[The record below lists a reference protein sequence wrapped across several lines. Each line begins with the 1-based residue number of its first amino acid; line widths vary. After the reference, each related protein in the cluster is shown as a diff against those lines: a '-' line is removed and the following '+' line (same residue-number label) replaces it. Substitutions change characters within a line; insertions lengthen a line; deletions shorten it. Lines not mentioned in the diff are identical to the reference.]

1 MPVVSGI
8 NIEYINFLRSNC
20 DKVKHIIF
28 LNEKNRYD
36 SIFQTE
42 DLKLFPINFKNPFS
56 LIRLVYNLFLSKQII
71 VHSFFIYI
79 NIIYI
84 LFPFLLSK
92 SFLVLWGGDLYFYFN
107 RTKNLKNKVIEFLR
121 KIVLSKWINIITYIN
136 EDFNNFRNWYNLNA
150 IQHNCIMYPSN
161 VFSIEYRN
169 FKHNNLNSDKVNLMI
184 GNSAIPENR
193 HEFALKVIK
202 DCLFVNTTIY
212 CPLSYG
218 DRQYANKIS
227 QLGVS
232 YFGERFNSLFDYM
245 DKEIYLMFLS
255 KMDIILML
263 QERQAGMGNI
273 IQLLGLGKKIY
284 FNSFAPH
291 FIFLRDLGFIVFD
304 FGDFNAEKLSFEDVE
319 NNSKL
324 VEKYFA
330 YNNLVYQWNKIF
342 EYENKHSDG

>member
-8 NIEYINFLRSNC
+8 NIDYINFLGSNY
-20 DKVKHIIF
+20 DEVKHIIF
-28 LNEKNRYD
+28 LNDKNKFD
-36 SIFQTE
+36 SIVQT
-42 DLKLFPINFKNPFS
+42 DVIKLFPINFKNPLS
-56 LIRLVYNLFLSKQII
+56 LIHLIYNLFISNQII

-79 NIIYI
+79 NVIYI
-84 LFPFLLSK
+84 IFPFLLSK

-107 RTKNLKNKVIEFLR
+107 RTRNLKNKGIEFLR
-121 KIVLSKWINIITYIN
+121 KIVLSKFINIITYIN
-136 EDFNNFRNWYNLNA
+136 EDFNNFRKWYNHRA

-161 VFSIEYRN
+161 VFSTGHKN
-169 FKHNNLNSDKVNLMI
+169 FRDNDLSYDKVNLMI

-193 HEFALKVIK
+193 HEFALKFMK
-202 DCLFVNTTIY
+202 DILFSNATIY

-245 DKEIYLMFLS
+245 GKEMYLEFLS

-273 IQLLGLGKKIY
+273 IQLLGLGKKVY

-291 FIFLRDLGFIVFD
+291 FIFLRDLGFVVFD
-304 FGDFNAEKLSFEDVE
+304 FVDFNTEKLSFNDAET
-319 NNSKL
+319 NSKL
-324 VEKYFA
+324 VERYFA

-342 EYENKHSDG
+342 EYENNHSD

>member
-8 NIEYINFLRSNC
+8 NIDYINFLGSNY
-20 DKVKHIIF
+20 DEVKHIIF
-28 LNEKNRYD
+28 LNDKNKFD
-36 SIFQTE
+36 SIVQT
-42 DLKLFPINFKNPFS
+42 DVIKLFPINFKNPLS
-56 LIRLVYNLFLSKQII
+56 LLHLIYNLFISNQII

-79 NIIYI
+79 NVIYI
-84 LFPFLLSK
+84 IFPFLLSK

-107 RTKNLKNKVIEFLR
+107 RTRNFKNKVIEFLR
-121 KIVLSKWINIITYIN
+121 KIVLAKFINIITYIN
-136 EDFNNFRNWYNLNA
+136 EDFNNFRKWYNPSA

-161 VFSIEYRN
+161 VFSTEHKN
-169 FKHNNLNSDKVNLMI
+169 FRDKILNHDKVNLMI

-202 DCLFVNTTIY
+202 DSLFVNATIY

-218 DRQYANKIS
+218 DRQYANKIY

-245 DKEIYLMFLS
+245 DKEMYLKFLS

-284 FNSFAPH
+284 FDSNAPH
-291 FIFLRDLGFIVFD
+291 FIYLRKIGFIVFSVN
-304 FGDFNAEKLSFEDVE
+304 DFN
-319 NNSKL
+319 SKELTIDEAIINLNL
-324 VEKYFA
+324 VKKYFS
-330 YNNLVYQWNKIF
+330 LGSLQDQWENIF
-342 EYENKHSDG
+342 NASSDKL